1 MDATIARAHQHAT
14 NTTRPEQDIGASAN
28 HTPLPEGFV
37 HSPLG
42 GDREP
47 AGHGIGRSRGGLTSK
62 AHAAVDGRGRPLAV
76 VVTGGQR
83 NDRAMLAGVRADI
96 RVPRIG
102 PGRPRTRP
110 ADRAYATGT
119 VRGHLRKRSIT
130 AVIPE
135 KKDTIAARAR
145 KGSAGG
151 RPPKFDADTYRR
163 RTTWSSG
170 PSPWPSSGAASLPVT
185 TNSPPPAAEPWSSP
199 PASPG

>member
-1 MDATIARAHQHAT
+1 
-14 NTTRPEQDIGASAN
+14 
-28 HTPLPEGFV
+28 
-37 HSPLG
+37 
-42 GDREP
+42 
-47 AGHGIGRSRGGLTSK
+47 LTSK

-83 NDRAMLAGVRADI
+83 NDGAMLAGVRADI

-110 ADRAYATGT
+110 AVVIADRAYATGT

-163 RTTWSSG
+163 RNVVERAFALAKQWRGIATRYDKLASTYRGALVLAACITWVK
-170 PSPWPSSGAASLPVT
+170 A
-185 TNSPPPAAEPWSSP
+185 
-199 PASPG
+199 